1 MQLIELTQDKF
12 AQVDDAD
19 YIYLNQFKWY
29 AHKEGR
35 GRNIFYAKRKLT
47 IDGKKITL
55 PMQNFIMDSPK
66 GMIVDHI
73 DHDPLNNQRS
83 NLRVCSVL
91 ENRRNNSVVRK
102 CGFKG
107 VYIIASITV
116 NGKNI
121 TLGTFE
127 TVEEAA
133 HAYDTAA
140 KKYFGEFANLNF
152 K

>member
-1 MQLIELTQDKF
+1 MQLIELTQGQFTK
-12 AQVDDAD
+12 VDDED
-19 YIYLNQFKWY
+19 YIYLNQFKWH

-35 GRNIFYAKRKLT
+35 RRDIFYAKRK
-47 IDGKKITL
+47 IRVGDKVVAL

-73 DHDPLNNQRS
+73 DHDTLNNQKA

-91 ENRRNNSVVRK
+91 ENRRNNSVVGK

-107 VYIIASITV
+107 VYILASITV

-121 TLGTFE
+121 SLGTFE
-127 TVEEAA
+127 TLEEAA

-140 KKYFGEFANLNF
+140 IKYFGEFANLNF